1 MLYKTSN
8 DYSKNENDSVNSAV
22 QNNFASSVCVSVN
35 PRCNHAWR
43 CGTRLNCW
51 RNVRN
56 QRKNMGVV
64 VKNIVFYK
72 TNGRRMTG
80 IAQILS
86 STLDTFSVCRV
97 GQKRLHQLLFTLYLR
112 AMRSKLVS
120 AALLIILWSSVQVT
134 HALPFIRI
142 Y

>member
-1 MLYKTSN
+1 MWNKTSYAFN
-8 DYSKNENDSVNSAV
+8 KNESASVNSAV
-22 QNNFASSVCVSVN
+22 QNNYASSVCESVN
-35 PRCNHAWR
+35 QRRRCVDYG
-43 CGTRLNCW
+43 GTRFNCW
-51 RNVRN
+51 LNVRN

-64 VKNIVFYK
+64 AKNIVFYK

-80 IAQILS
+80 IAKILS
-86 STLDTFSVCRV
+86 STLDIFLVCRV

-112 AMRSKLVS
+112 AARSKLVS